1 MPTTTTNLG
10 LTLPTPDVDTGW
22 GTTLNSDFTLIDNL
36 FAANGTG
43 TSVGIQ
49 VGSGKKLVMSGTL
62 IFGDNDG
69 TGSASAAT
77 AIRGTAKTGTNVTG
91 PNLVIQA
98 SNGTGTGG
106 SGAIRFQTAPA
117 DVSGTTAGTMR
128 NVLTIDNEGNITANV
143 GSFLGPNGVP
153 VGANVAGVNAQTG
166 TTYTLVLSDAG
177 KLVSMNNSASN
188 TLTVP
193 LNASVAFSIGT
204 VVNIVSL
211 GVGQTTIAAA
221 SGVTIYSYGSKT
233 KLTGRYSQAALIKRT
248 TDSWVLAGDL
258 IA

>member
-10 LTLPTPDVDTGW
+10 LTLPTPNIDTDW
-22 GTTLNSDFTLIDNL
+22 GNTLNQDFYLIDNL

-43 TSVGIQ
+43 TSVGVQ
-49 VGSGKKLVMSGTL
+49 VGNGKTLVMSGTL

-69 TGSASAAT
+69 TASASAAT

-106 SGAIRFQTAPA
+106 SGAIRFQTSPPRE
-117 DVSGTTAGTMR
+117 SGTLAGVPR

-153 VGANVAGVNAQTG
+153 IGANVAGINSQTG
-166 TTYTLVLSDAG
+166 TSYTLVIGDSG
-177 KLVSMNNSASN
+177 KLVSMDNSAAN

-193 LNASVAFSIGT
+193 ENGSVAFPIGT

-221 SGVTIYSYGSKT
+221 SGVTIYSYGNKT
-233 KLTGRYSQAALIKRT
+233 KLTGRYSQAAIIKRT
-248 TDSWVLAGDL
+248 NNSWVLAGDL